1 MTIRHASFTTD
12 IIACNHTTHSYRPR
26 LLRLPRPSRPPS
38 VSARPKPRIECARAP
53 QSVTPIHTSRA
64 STPSTT
70 ADEPDVVDPVDES
83 VLRASSRARRRARA
97 SSSSTR
103 RRAKPLGIVP
113 NDGPRTR
120 TRTGRG
126 RMTVDD
132 AARVAFAF
140 AVCKGYVVEVTKRDG
155 SVVEGVFEERWERRE
170 GDGDDPYAWTKRDAG
185 SDARAQRKKPEEK
198 VTISFGDISCVRAKD
213 VGMSDLA
220 VGPSRAHDDFTDGGI
235 SRGATG
241 QNRELVAWAPEEG
254 DLAPAMTLE
263 EEAAA
268 GQGAKRASSATWG
281 KKSGQWDQ
289 FSANKELFG
298 VDTKFDESL
307 YTTKLE
313 KGKMGITEAEAAR
326 IAYEIQNQVSDNPH
340 RRRSEDKEP
349 TPITTKRKDTHPS
362 CRPSRPLR
370 KRRRG
375 YRKDSEL
382 CRATRRQ
389 KAGRA
394 EEGGETRRRVEIK
407 LNPNAASFSLNAK
420 AAAFVP
426 SFKKPAAPQVPQSA
440 PQMVMYPGYPQ
451 AQGQMMYVPQ
461 MPPQMRA

>member
-1 MTIRHASFTTD
+1 
-12 IIACNHTTHSYRPR
+12 
-26 LLRLPRPSRPPS
+26 
-38 VSARPKPRIECARAP
+38 
-53 QSVTPIHTSRA
+53 
-64 STPSTT
+64 
-70 ADEPDVVDPVDES
+70 
-83 VLRASSRARRRARA
+83 
-97 SSSSTR
+97 
-103 RRAKPLGIVP
+103 
-113 NDGPRTR
+113 
-120 TRTGRG
+120 
-126 RMTVDD
+126 MTVDD

-155 SVVEGVFEERWERRE
+155 SVVEGVFEGTNGKGAKATATIR
-170 GDGDDPYAWTKRDAG
+170 YAWTKRDAG
-185 SDARAQRKKPEEK
+185 SDARAQRKKPEEN

-340 RRRSEDKEP
+340 M
-349 TPITTKRKDTHPS
+349 
-362 CRPSRPLR
+362 
-370 KRRRG
+370 
-375 YRKDSEL
+375 
-382 CRATRRQ
+382 
-389 KAGRA
+389 A
-394 EEGGETRRRVEIK
+394 EERGQRANADYDEEERYSSVLPSKPSAPKASAWGTGKIPSSVAQHADKKPEEPKKEEKPVDASKSK

-440 PQMVMYPGYPQ
+440 PQMYPGYPQ

-461 MPPQMRA
+461 MPPQMRGVMPGMPYMPQQGINAGNGAPRATQPPQMPPSEGK

>member
-1 MTIRHASFTTD
+1 
-12 IIACNHTTHSYRPR
+12 
-26 LLRLPRPSRPPS
+26 
-38 VSARPKPRIECARAP
+38 
-53 QSVTPIHTSRA
+53 
-64 STPSTT
+64 
-70 ADEPDVVDPVDES
+70 
-83 VLRASSRARRRARA
+83 
-97 SSSSTR
+97 
-103 RRAKPLGIVP
+103 
-113 NDGPRTR
+113 
-120 TRTGRG
+120 
-126 RMTVDD
+126 MTVDD

-155 SVVEGVFEERWERRE
+155 SVVEGVFEGTNGKGAKATATIR
-170 GDGDDPYAWTKRDAG
+170 YAWTKRDAG

-254 DLAPAMTLE
+254 DLALAMTLE

-268 GQGAKRASSATWG
+268 GQGAKRASGATWG

-313 KGKMGITEAEAAR
+313 KGKMGITEVEAAR

-340 RRRSEDKEP
+340 M
-349 TPITTKRKDTHPS
+349 
-362 CRPSRPLR
+362 
-370 KRRRG
+370 
-375 YRKDSEL
+375 
-382 CRATRRQ
+382 
-389 KAGRA
+389 A
-394 EEGGETRRRVEIK
+394 EERGQRANADYDEEERYSSVLPSKPSAPKASAWGTGKIPSSVAQHADKKPEEPKKEEKPVDASKSK

-461 MPPQMRA
+461 MPPQMRGVMPGMPYMPQQGIHAGNGAPRATQPPQMPPSEGK

>member
-1 MTIRHASFTTD
+1 
-12 IIACNHTTHSYRPR
+12 
-26 LLRLPRPSRPPS
+26 
-38 VSARPKPRIECARAP
+38 
-53 QSVTPIHTSRA
+53 
-64 STPSTT
+64 
-70 ADEPDVVDPVDES
+70 
-83 VLRASSRARRRARA
+83 
-97 SSSSTR
+97 
-103 RRAKPLGIVP
+103 
-113 NDGPRTR
+113 
-120 TRTGRG
+120 
-126 RMTVDD
+126 MTVDD
-132 AARVAFAF
+132 AARMAFAF

-155 SVVEGVFEERWERRE
+155 SVVEGVFEEARGE
-170 GDGDDPYAWTKRDAG
+170 GAAATATIRYAWTKRDAG
-185 SDARAQRKKPEEK
+185 SDARAQRKKPEER
-198 VTISFGDISCVRAKD
+198 VTIPFGDISCVRARD

-220 VGPSRAHDDFTDGGI
+220 VGPSRMNDDFTDGGI

-254 DLAPAMTLE
+254 DVAPSMTLE

-268 GQGAKRASSATWG
+268 VGQGAKRASGSTWG

-307 YTTKLE
+307 YTTKIE

-340 RRRSEDKEP
+340 MAEE
-349 TPITTKRKDTHPS
+349 
-362 CRPSRPLR
+362 
-370 KRRRG
+370 RG
-375 YRKDSEL
+375 
-382 CRATRRQ
+382 Q
-389 KAGRA
+389 KAIA
-394 EEGGETRRRVEIK
+394 DYDEEERYSSVLPSKPAAPKAPAWGTGKIPSSVAQHADKKPEDPKKEEKPVVDASKSK

-451 AQGQMMYVPQ
+451 MQGQMMYMPQ
-461 MPPQMRA
+461 MPPQMRGVMPGMPYVPQQGMHAGNGAPRATPPPHMPPNEGK